1 MTMTESERDR
11 LMPFLRNLV
20 QTKTS
25 PGDDAASNLIRAA
38 LGKQPNATYL
48 LVQRALILENA
59 LAAAQARIDHLEGKP
74 RAVAVVQPNVDF
86 LDPQTTG
93 WGEGVDRTGQR
104 SRDKMLFDMFKQMQ
118 TSQGMDL
125 ESRAVHFLTKN
136 AGKVWL
142 FILALGCV
150 VVALR

>member
-25 PGDDAASNLIRAA
+25 PGDDAAGNLIRSA

-74 RAVAVVQPNVDF
+74 PAIPAVQPKVDF

-93 WGEGVDRTGQR
+93 WGEGVDRNGHR
-104 SRDKMLFDMFKQMQ
+104 SRDKMLFDMFKQLQ
-118 TSQGMDL
+118 TSQGMDM

-136 AGKVWL
+136 AGKVWA
-142 FILALGCV
+142 FIFLLGCV